1 MNFEN
6 NKIYHGF
13 RLVKSSPIKEL
24 DAESYQFI
32 HEKSGARLLFLDT
45 DDDNKVFSISFRTTP
60 TDDTGVAHIVEHS
73 TLCGSRKF
81 RTKEPFV
88 ELLKGSLNTFLNA
101 MTFPDK
107 TMYPVASQNDKDFQ
121 NLIDVYLDAVFYP
134 LMTQMPEILMQE
146 GWHYEIDNTDAPL
159 RYSGVVYNEMKG
171 ALSSPESLLERR
183 LLNSMFPDNTYAF
196 ESGGDPE
203 SIPSLTQ
210 KDFIE
215 FHQKYYHPANS
226 YIYLYGKMDIM
237 QKLAFLDDEYLSHFE
252 KIDIVSHIDMQLPF
266 KKEKRSTDVYPVSSG
281 EDKTGKT
288 FLSYNFV
295 YGTALDTL
303 KCFAVDLLDYVLL
316 KSQSAPLR
324 NALIKAGIGAD
335 VSSSFDT
342 GLLQPWWN
350 ITVTG
355 AEPENTD
362 KFRDIFIHTI
372 KELVEKGIDKKLLRA
387 AFNITEFKLREADF
401 GQAPKGLIYNIHLM
415 KSWLYDGDPVS
426 QLQYES
432 LLAEI
437 KEKIE
442 TDYFEKLLQ
451 EVLLDNQHKL
461 LFTFIPDDKIAAA
474 NEKKLTVLLQKK
486 KEALSAEEIETIIA
500 NTKKL
505 KQRQQTPDSPEAL
518 QTIPMLALSDIDKK
532 ARKFIIE
539 KKTIDG
545 IEVLAHNV
553 NTNDIAYLDLYFD
566 ASSISSAK
574 LPLAFL
580 LVDILSKVAT
590 EKYSYEEL
598 ANAVN
603 LNTGGISFDLSAYSK
618 IGEPDSVIPKL
629 IVRSKALTAKLPELF
644 ELLEQ
649 LTVKSC
655 FTDKARLKELVVQ
668 SKANMELDLLNSA
681 QQVVASRL
689 SSYFSPSGAYNEQG
703 GLTFYSFIKDLAD
716 NFDERYD
723 LLQHDLAKLF
733 SSSFTRKNLLVSI
746 TLKDT
751 QYDAFSAEFSKF
763 AVKISDKA
771 YPLQKFSFEINK
783 KNEGFQSSSQ
793 VQYVGRG
800 ANFIRNGYQYTGKLA
815 VLSTI
820 LRCTYFWNKIRVQG
834 GAYGAFVRFGRDG
847 ELYFGSYR
855 DPNLMETL
863 QAYDGTVDFLKNMN
877 ISDREMTKYIIGT
890 ISNLDVPLTPS
901 AKGKSAA
908 AAYICGITDQS
919 IQKIRDEVLSASQE
933 EIKDLNKMI
942 DACLKDS
949 AICVVGNEEKLKEN
963 QTIFKSTCN
972 IFEASN

>member
-13 RLVKSSPIKEL
+13 KLLKSSTVKEV
-24 DAESYQFI
+24 DAKAYQFI

-146 GWHYEIDNTDAPL
+146 GWHYEIDNPDAPL

-171 ALSSPESLLERR
+171 ALSSPEGLLERK
-183 LLNSMFPDNTYAF
+183 LLNNMFPDNTYAF

-203 SIPSLTQ
+203 CIPSLTQ

-215 FHQKYYHPANS
+215 FHRKYYHPANS

-237 QKLAFLDDEYLSHFE
+237 QKLAFLDDEYLSHFN
-252 KIDIVSHIDMQLPF
+252 KIDIVSHIDLQKPF
-266 KKEKRSTDVYPVSSG
+266 KEEKSLTDIYPISSG
-281 EDKTGKT
+281 EDKKKKT
-288 FLSYNFV
+288 FLSYNFIT
-295 YGTALDTL
+295 GTALDTL
-303 KCFAVDLLDYVLL
+303 ECFAIDLLDYVLF

-355 AEPENTD
+355 SEPENTD
-362 KFRDIFIHTI
+362 KFRKVFVDTVKDLI
-372 KELVEKGIDKKLLRA
+372 KNGIDKELLQA
-387 AFNITEFKLREADF
+387 GFNITEFKLREADF
-401 GQAPKGLIYNIHLM
+401 GQAPKGLIYNIQLM
-415 KSWLYDGDPVS
+415 KSWLYDGDPLQ
-426 QLQYES
+426 QLRYEP
-432 LLAEI
+432 LLSEI
-437 KEKIE
+437 KDKIG

-451 EVLLDNQHKL
+451 KVLLDNPHKL
-461 LFTFIPDDKIAAA
+461 LFTFKPDDKVAAE
-474 NEKKLTVLLQKK
+474 NEKRLTELLRKK
-486 KEALSAEEIETIIA
+486 KEALSAQEIETIIA

-505 KQRQQTPDSPEAL
+505 KKRQQTPDSPESL
-518 QTIPMLALSDIDKK
+518 QTIPLLDLADIDKEAK
-532 ARKFIIE
+532 KFIIE
-539 KKTIDG
+539 EKAINDIKI
-545 IEVLAHNV
+545 LAHNV
-553 NTNDIAYLDLYFD
+553 NTNDIAYLDMYFD
-566 ASSISSAK
+566 AKAIPAAK
-574 LPLAFL
+574 LPQAFL
-580 LVDILSKVAT
+580 LVDLLSKVAT
-590 EKYSYEEL
+590 EKYTYAAL
-598 ANAVN
+598 ANAIN
-603 LNTGGISFDLSAYSK
+603 LNTGGISFDLCAYSK
-618 IGEPDSVIPKL
+618 TGEPDSIIPKL
-629 IVRSKALTAKLPELF
+629 IVKSKALITKLPELF
-644 ELLEQ
+644 DLLAQLIGKSSFADKNRLQELI
-649 LTVKSC
+649 
-655 FTDKARLKELVVQ
+655 VQ

-681 QQVVASRL
+681 NQVVASRL

-703 GLTFYSFIKDLAD
+703 GLTFYHFIKDLAD
-716 NFDERYD
+716 NFDARYPSLRAD
-723 LLQHDLAKLF
+723 LEELMTRAF
-733 SSSFTRKNLLVSI
+733 NRKNLLVSI
-746 TLKDT
+746 TLKES
-751 QYDAFSAEFSKF
+751 QYNIFSAAFTKF
-763 AVKISDKA
+763 ATVLADKEFA
-771 YPLQKFSFEINK
+771 PEPFSFKIDK

-793 VQYVGRG
+793 VQYVGLG
-800 ANFIRNGYQYTGKLA
+800 ANFIRNGYRYTGGLTVLA
-815 VLSTI
+815 TI
-820 LRCTYFWNKIRVQG
+820 LRCTYFWNRIRVLG
-834 GAYGAFVRFGRDG
+834 GAYGAFVKFNMDG

-855 DPNLMETL
+855 DPNLVETL
-863 QAYDGTVDFLKNMN
+863 QAYKDTVAFLENMN

-908 AAYICGITDQS
+908 IAYIRGITNEN
-919 IQKIRDEVLSASQE
+919 IQKVRNEVLSAKQDD
-933 EIKDLNKMI
+933 IKKMAAMI
-942 DACLKDS
+942 KTCLADS

-963 QTIFKSTCN
+963 KTIFKSLCN
-972 IFEASN
+972 IFEA